1 MQITNDSILKEQIMA
16 GLKGRMKGHS
26 FESKIV
32 ERLNSIVS
40 FAYEG
45 TVADSQTIFYGEP
58 EKILLNKMMQAFQ
71 WHKVISLKAYAT
83 GRLATAEEGEKCL
96 NIDGHPIKGSK
107 SDLIVDMQNDSGE
120 RKITGVSVKQCSN
133 RTPTNAQVFFT
144 TASAFYN
151 LLKERGLIDEPRAL
165 VALKQFCGDEGFR
178 PSDAGGCEGRISTP
192 ERFFWE
198 ETDPVGRA
206 ALEKMFAVH
215 QDEVTALLLKKG
227 YVDDPFPPSFIMHKT
242 RSVMEGPDEIAMY
255 SMEQFIKLSHQYASF
270 HLSPYRVTKG
280 RYKEPVGI
288 LHDAPRFGVIQM
300 QRGGQKQHP
309 TQLQFNLK
317 AGYFYDLAKF

>member
-16 GLKGRMKGHS
+16 GLKGRRKGHS

-45 TVADSQTIFYGEP
+45 TVADSQTILYGEP

-71 WHKVISLKAYAT
+71 WRKVISLKAYAT

-227 YVDDPFPPSFIMHKT
+227 YVDDPFPPSFLMHKN
-242 RSVMEGPDEIAMY
+242 RSVMEGPDEIAM
-255 SMEQFIKLSHQYASF
+255 
-270 HLSPYRVTKG
+270 
-280 RYKEPVGI
+280 
-288 LHDAPRFGVIQM
+288 
-300 QRGGQKQHP
+300 
-309 TQLQFNLK
+309 
-317 AGYFYDLAKF
+317 

>member
-16 GLKGRMKGHS
+16 GLKGRRKGHS
-26 FESKIV
+26 FEAKIV
-32 ERLNSIVS
+32 ERLNEI
-40 FAYEG
+40 ACYELEEKTTG
-45 TVADSQTIFYGEP
+45 SRTIFYGAP
-58 EKILLNKMMQAFQ
+58 EKILLNKIMQTFR
-71 WHKVISLKAYAT
+71 WHKILSLKAYAT
-83 GRLATAEEGEKCL
+83 GRLATAEKGEKCL
-96 NIDGHPIKGSK
+96 NIEGYPIKGSK
-107 SDLIVDMQNDSGE
+107 SDIIVDLVNDSGE
-120 RKITGVSVKQCSN
+120 RKIVGISVKQCSN

-144 TASAFYN
+144 TATAFYN
-151 LLKERGLIDEPRAL
+151 LLKECGLINEPRAL

-178 PSDAGGCEGRISTP
+178 PSDTGSCEGRISTP

-198 ETDPVGRA
+198 EIDSVGRA
-206 ALEKMFAVH
+206 VLERLFAVH

-227 YVDDPFPPSFIMHKT
+227 YVNDPFPPSFIMHKT
-242 RSVMEGPDEIAMY
+242 RSMVEGPDEIAMY
-255 SMEQFIKLSHQYASF
+255 SMEQFIKLSHRYASF

-288 LHDAPRFGVIQM
+288 LHDAPRFGVVQM

-317 AGYFYDLAKF
+317 AGYFYELAKL